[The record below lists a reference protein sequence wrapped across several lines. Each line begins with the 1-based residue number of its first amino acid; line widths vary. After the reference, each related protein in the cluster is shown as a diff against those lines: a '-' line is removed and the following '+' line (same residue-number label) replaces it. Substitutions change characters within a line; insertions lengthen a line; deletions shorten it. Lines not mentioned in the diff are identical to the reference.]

1 MPPCQGTLHPTV
13 VKRPLVIGHRGFPAR
28 FPDNSLEG
36 VRAAIEAGADGVEV
50 DVRPSAEGVWVCHH
64 DRTRAGRQVAS
75 LSLAELRAQGVPS
88 LAAVV
93 DALPDSATLFVEVK
107 PLAGQVF
114 HRTVGALLRL
124 LEPRL
129 ERTMILSSSLSVLAT
144 VGALVPPLPRS
155 WVVSRVGATIPSG
168 LCLSPH
174 HRLVEK
180 LLPTGLALHP
190 WTVNTARR
198 IAQLA
203 ALGVASI
210 TTNRPDR
217 AVEVLGG

>member
-1 MPPCQGTLHPTV
+1 V
-13 VKRPLVIGHRGFPAR
+13 VNRPLVIGHRGFPAR

-36 VRAAIEAGADGVEV
+36 VRAAINAGADGVEV

-64 DRTRAGRQVAS
+64 DRTHAGRKVSS
-75 LSLAELRAQGVPS
+75 LSLAELRAAGVPS

-93 DALPDSATLFVEVK
+93 DALPASATLFVEVK
-107 PLAGQVF
+107 PLAREVS
-114 HRTVGALLRL
+114 HNTVDTLLRL

-144 VGALVPPLPRS
+144 VGALLPPLARS
-155 WVVSRVGATIPSG
+155 WVVNRLPAAVPPG
-168 LCLSPH
+168 LYLSPH
-174 HRLVEK
+174 HRLVEQ

-190 WTVNTARR
+190 WTVNAAAR